1 MLLLV
6 GLGGGGGRVLTLA
19 FPSFA
24 FDPPENVRKSL
35 VLRRFQGDQKGILRM
50 KGLNIR
56 MFNYTTMTHFKP
68 ISFLY
73 P

>member
-6 GLGGGGGRVLTLA
+6 GLGGGGGRVLTLV
-19 FPSFA
+19 FLSFA

-35 VLRRFQGDQKGILRM
+35 VLRRLQGGILRM
-50 KGLNIR
+50 KALNLR
-56 MFNYTTMTHFKP
+56 MFNYTTITNFKP

>member
-1 MLLLV
+1 MV
-6 GLGGGGGRVLTLA
+6 GLVGGGGRALIFF
-19 FPSFA
+19 FPIFA

-35 VLRRFQGDQKGILRM
+35 VLRRFQGHQKGILRM
-50 KGLNIR
+50 KDLNLR
-56 MFNYTTMTHFKP
+56 MFNYTTITHFKP